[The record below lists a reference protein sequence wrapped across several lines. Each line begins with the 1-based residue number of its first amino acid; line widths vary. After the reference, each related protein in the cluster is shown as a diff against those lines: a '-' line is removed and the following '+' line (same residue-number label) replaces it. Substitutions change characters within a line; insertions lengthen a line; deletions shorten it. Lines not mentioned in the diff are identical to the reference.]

1 MAQRYRIEGI
11 DFWRGFALLSI
22 FVNHTPDNLLNAIT
36 HRNFGLSDAAEA
48 FVFLSGL
55 SVALAYGNRFLDGQ
69 VRAAMVALGR
79 RLFTIYW
86 VQILISLLAAAF
98 LASCVAILG
107 KDDVMED
114 ADHDALFDSP
124 LRGIIAILGLSH
136 QIVFF
141 QILPL
146 YIVLLLITPLL
157 LALARRDPKL
167 MLLASAAVYIVAR
180 VFEINLPTWPV
191 EGEWFFNPF
200 AWQLLFAIG
209 LTIGIGLRTGVP
221 ATNGKLFAACLVAIV
236 ASAFMVTNGFGFT
249 PGLWDQVRESLDV
262 NKTDLGLLRLLHFLA
277 LAYVVFY
284 SGVTGWLARTIMF
297 KPLCL
302 IGRHS
307 LPVFALGSILSM
319 FDRAIMDTYELAVIP
334 SLAIL
339 AVGIILQYLIAWY
352 LAWRKMAAK
361 TAAAKTGSVATRLPT
376 AYPSPRPAET

>member
-69 VRAAMVALGR
+69 VRASMVALGR
-79 RLFTIYW
+79 RIFTIYW

-167 MLLASAAVYIVAR
+167 MLLSSAAIYIVAR

-209 LTIGIGLRTGVP
+209 LTIGIGLRTRAP
-221 ATNGKLFAACLVAIV
+221 AANGKLFAVCLVAIV
-236 ASAFMVTNGFGFT
+236 ASAFLVTNGFGFT
-249 PGLWDQVRESLDV
+249 PGLWDQVREFLDV

-284 SGVTGWLARTIMF
+284 SGVTGWLARIIVF

-352 LAWRKMAAK
+352 LAWRKTAAK
-361 TAAAKTGSVATRLPT
+361 TAAAKTANVATRLPT

>member
-1 MAQRYRIEGI
+1 MAQRSRIEGI

-22 FVNHTPDNLLNAIT
+22 FVNHTPDNLLSAIT

-69 VRAAMVALGR
+69 VRVAIVALAR
-79 RLFTIYW
+79 RIFTIYW

-107 KDDVMED
+107 NDDVMED

-124 LRGIIAILGLSH
+124 LSGIIAIFGLSH

-157 LALARRDPKL
+157 LALARGDRRL
-167 MLLASAAVYIVAR
+167 MLLGSGAIYLVAR

-200 AWQLLFAIG
+200 AWQFLFAIG
-209 LTIGIGLRTGVP
+209 LSIGIGLRTGAP
-221 ATNGKLFAACLVAIV
+221 AANGKLFAACLIGIFA
-236 ASAFMVTNGFGFT
+236 AGFLVTNGFGFW

-262 NKTDLGLLRLLHFLA
+262 SKTDLGLLRLLHFLA
-277 LAYVVFY
+277 LAYAIFY
-284 SGVTGWLARTIMF
+284 SGITGWLARTAVF

-319 FDRAIMDTYELAVIP
+319 FDRMIMDNYEIAVIP
-334 SLAIL
+334 SLAL
-339 AVGIILQYLIAWY
+339 LGMGIVLQYLIARY
-352 LAWRKMAAK
+352 LAWRAAAAK
-361 TAAAKTGSVATRLPT
+361 TAAATTPAPT
-376 AYPSPRPAET
+376 PYPQPRPAET

>member
-1 MAQRYRIEGI
+1 MAQRQRIEGI
-11 DFWRGFALLSI
+11 DFWRGIALLSI
-22 FVNHTPDNLLNAIT
+22 FVNHTPDNLLSAIT

-69 VRAAMVALGR
+69 ARAALVALAR
-79 RLFTIYW
+79 RVFTIYW

-98 LASCVAILG
+98 LVSCVAILG
-107 KDDVMED
+107 DDDVMED

-124 LRGIIAILGLSH
+124 VRGIIAILGLSH

-146 YIVLLLITPLL
+146 YIALLLITPLL
-157 LALARRDPKL
+157 LALARRDRNL
-167 MLLASAAVYIVAR
+167 MLLASAGVYVIAR

-191 EGEWFFNPF
+191 EGAWFFNPF

-209 LTIGIGLRTGVP
+209 LYIGIGLRTGVP
-221 ATNGKLFAACLVAIV
+221 VASGKPFAACLVAV
-236 ASAFMVTNGFGFT
+236 AASAFVVTNGFAFW
-249 PGLWDQVRESLDV
+249 PGLWDQVRDSLDV
-262 NKTDLGLLRLLHFLA
+262 SKTDLGLLRLLHFLA
-277 LAYVVFY
+277 LAYVIFY
-284 SGVTGWLARTIMF
+284 SGITGWLARTVVF
-297 KPLCL
+297 KPLCV

-319 FDRAIMDTYELAVIP
+319 FDRAIMDTYEIAVIP

-339 AVGIILQYLIAWY
+339 AVGIILQYLIARY
-352 LAWRKMAAK
+352 LAGRA
-361 TAAAKTGSVATRLPT
+361 AAAKAKVSIAPSPAPYLP
-376 AYPSPRPAET
+376 PRPAET